1 MSNMALLTVSEK
13 FAGATYAKSV
23 ALEEDLETEAE
34 DVARVVAEDNT
45 EAVAEEVAAEE
56 DATEEATE
64 VAAEFAAKDL
74 FEDEEMSLRLFDEPA
89 SNCSPEDML
98 TIGESLDAGDSE
110 AAAVEESPE
119 QLQTIPAVKTV
130 AAKTPEESLYIGT
143 FIE

>member
-1 MSNMALLTVSEK
+1 MALLTVSEK

-64 VAAEFAAKDL
+64 VAAEFATKDL
-74 FEDEEMSLRLFDEPA
+74 FEDEEMSLSLFDEPA
-89 SNCSPEDML
+89 SDCSLEDML
-98 TIGESLDAGDSE
+98 TI
-110 AAAVEESPE
+110 
-119 QLQTIPAVKTV
+119 
-130 AAKTPEESLYIGT
+130 
-143 FIE
+143 